1 MFFLVVAMLLCRG
14 VAYAYSPSAND
25 PISKSGGIEQDIPP
39 PHIPPPPLPSQI
51 FLHVGE
57 TSETPY
63 PMIGAMVWECDNPP
77 VGIEQEESYIFG
89 TMIILR
95 IKGVAAGRYQVDMK
109 WYNPLNPGQP
119 PLGRQTIE
127 VIVQPCKNG
136 EPRTKDRNQGIEKRT
151 W

>member
-1 MFFLVVAMLLCRG
+1 MKAKMFFLVVAMLLCRG
-14 VAYAYSPSAND
+14 VSYAYSPSAND

-127 VIVQPCKNG
+127 VIVQPW
-136 EPRTKDRNQGIEKRT
+136 P
-151 W
+151 

>member
-1 MFFLVVAMLLCRG
+1 MFFLVVAMLLLCRG

-109 WYNPLNPGQP
+109 WYNPLNPAS
-119 PLGRQTIE
+119 LH
-127 VIVQPCKNG
+127 
-136 EPRTKDRNQGIEKRT
+136 
-151 W
+151 

>member
-25 PISKSGGIEQDIPP
+25 LISKSGGIEQDIPP

-127 VIVQPCKNG
+127 VIVQPW
-136 EPRTKDRNQGIEKRT
+136 P
-151 W
+151 

>member
-1 MFFLVVAMLLCRG
+1 MFFLAVAMLLCRG

-127 VIVQPCKNG
+127 VIVQPW
-136 EPRTKDRNQGIEKRT
+136 P
-151 W
+151 

>member
-1 MFFLVVAMLLCRG
+1 MNQFYIIMKAKIFFLVVAMLLCRG

-127 VIVQPCKNG
+127 VIVQPW
-136 EPRTKDRNQGIEKRT
+136 P
-151 W
+151 

>member
-14 VAYAYSPSAND
+14 VSYAYSPSAND

-77 VGIEQEESYIFG
+77 VGIEQEESYISG

-127 VIVQPCKNG
+127 VIVQPW
-136 EPRTKDRNQGIEKRT
+136 P
-151 W
+151 

>member
-127 VIVQPCKNG
+127 VIVHPW
-136 EPRTKDRNQGIEKRT
+136 P
-151 W
+151 

>member
-39 PHIPPPPLPSQI
+39 PHIPQPPLPSQI

-127 VIVQPCKNG
+127 VIVQPW
-136 EPRTKDRNQGIEKRT
+136 P
-151 W
+151 

>member
-14 VAYAYSPSAND
+14 VGYAYSPSAND

-63 PMIGAMVWECDNPP
+63 SMIGAMVWECDNPP

-127 VIVQPCKNG
+127 VIVQPW
-136 EPRTKDRNQGIEKRT
+136 P
-151 W
+151 

>member
-1 MFFLVVAMLLCRG
+1 MNQFYIIMKAKMFFLVVAMLLCRC

-25 PISKSGGIEQDIPP
+25 P

-127 VIVQPCKNG
+127 VIVQPW
-136 EPRTKDRNQGIEKRT
+136 P
-151 W
+151 

>member
-1 MFFLVVAMLLCRG
+1 MKAKMFFLVVAMLLCRG

-119 PLGRQTIE
+119 PLGRQTIQI
-127 VIVQPCKNG
+127 IVQPW
-136 EPRTKDRNQGIEKRT
+136 P
-151 W
+151 

>member
-1 MFFLVVAMLLCRG
+1 MKAKMFFLVVAMLLCRG

-39 PHIPPPPLPSQI
+39 PHIPPPPLQSQI

-127 VIVQPCKNG
+127 VIVQPW
-136 EPRTKDRNQGIEKRT
+136 P
-151 W
+151 

>member
-25 PISKSGGIEQDIPP
+25 PISKSGGIEQD
-39 PHIPPPPLPSQI
+39 IPPPPLPSQI

-127 VIVQPCKNG
+127 VIVQPW
-136 EPRTKDRNQGIEKRT
+136 P
-151 W
+151 

>member
-39 PHIPPPPLPSQI
+39 PHIPPLPSQI

-127 VIVQPCKNG
+127 VIVQPW
-136 EPRTKDRNQGIEKRT
+136 P
-151 W
+151 

>member
-1 MFFLVVAMLLCRG
+1 MKAKMFFLVVAMLLCRG

-63 PMIGAMVWECDNPP
+63 PMIGAIVWECDNPP

-127 VIVQPCKNG
+127 VIVQPW
-136 EPRTKDRNQGIEKRT
+136 P
-151 W
+151 

>member
-1 MFFLVVAMLLCRG
+1 MNQFYIIMKAKMFFLVVAMLLCRG

-25 PISKSGGIEQDIPP
+25 PISRSGGIEQDIPP

-127 VIVQPCKNG
+127 VIVQPW
-136 EPRTKDRNQGIEKRT
+136 P
-151 W
+151 

>member
-1 MFFLVVAMLLCRG
+1 MNQFYIIMKAKMFFLVVAMLLCRG

-51 FLHVGE
+51 FLHVDE

-127 VIVQPCKNG
+127 VIVQPW
-136 EPRTKDRNQGIEKRT
+136 P
-151 W
+151 

>member
-77 VGIEQEESYIFG
+77 VGIEHEESYIFG

-127 VIVQPCKNG
+127 VIVQPW
-136 EPRTKDRNQGIEKRT
+136 P
-151 W
+151 

>member
-1 MFFLVVAMLLCRG
+1 MKAKMFFLVVAMLLCRG

-119 PLGRQTIE
+119 SIRKT
-127 VIVQPCKNG
+127 NH
-136 EPRTKDRNQGIEKRT
+136 
-151 W
+151 

>member
-14 VAYAYSPSAND
+14 VAYAYSPSAHD
-25 PISKSGGIEQDIPP
+25 PISKSGGIDQDIPP
-39 PHIPPPPLPSQI
+39 PHIQPPPLPSQI

-127 VIVQPCKNG
+127 VIVQPW
-136 EPRTKDRNQGIEKRT
+136 P
-151 W
+151 

>member
-14 VAYAYSPSAND
+14 VSYAYSPSAND

-51 FLHVGE
+51 FLLVCE
-57 TSETPY
+57 ISETPY

-127 VIVQPCKNG
+127 VIVQPW
-136 EPRTKDRNQGIEKRT
+136 P
-151 W
+151 

>member
-1 MFFLVVAMLLCRG
+1 MKAKMFFLVVAMLLCRG

-57 TSETPY
+57 TSEPPY

-127 VIVQPCKNG
+127 VIVQPW
-136 EPRTKDRNQGIEKRT
+136 P
-151 W
+151 

>member
-77 VGIEQEESYIFG
+77 VGIEQEESYIFE

-127 VIVQPCKNG
+127 VIVQPW
-136 EPRTKDRNQGIEKRT
+136 P
-151 W
+151 

>member
-25 PISKSGGIEQDIPP
+25 PTSKSGGIEQDIPP

-127 VIVQPCKNG
+127 VIVQPW
-136 EPRTKDRNQGIEKRT
+136 P
-151 W
+151 

>member
-1 MFFLVVAMLLCRG
+1 MKAKMFFLVVAMLLCRG

-63 PMIGAMVWECDNPP
+63 TMIGAMVWECDNPP

-127 VIVQPCKNG
+127 VIVQPW
-136 EPRTKDRNQGIEKRT
+136 P
-151 W
+151 

>member
-1 MFFLVVAMLLCRG
+1 MKAKMFFLVVAMLLLCRG

-127 VIVQPCKNG
+127 VIVQPW
-136 EPRTKDRNQGIEKRT
+136 P
-151 W
+151 

>member
-77 VGIEQEESYIFG
+77 VGIEQEEAYIFG

-127 VIVQPCKNG
+127 VIVQPW
-136 EPRTKDRNQGIEKRT
+136 P
-151 W
+151 

>member
-1 MFFLVVAMLLCRG
+1 MFFLVVAMLLLCRG

-127 VIVQPCKNG
+127 VIVQP
-136 EPRTKDRNQGIEKRT
+136 
-151 W
+151 WL

>member
-1 MFFLVVAMLLCRG
+1 MHQFYIIMKAKMFFLVVAMLLCRG

-127 VIVQPCKNG
+127 VIVQPW
-136 EPRTKDRNQGIEKRT
+136 P
-151 W
+151 

>member
-89 TMIILR
+89 TIIILR

-127 VIVQPCKNG
+127 VIVQPW
-136 EPRTKDRNQGIEKRT
+136 P
-151 W
+151 

>member
-14 VAYAYSPSAND
+14 VAYAYSHSAND

-127 VIVQPCKNG
+127 VIVQPW
-136 EPRTKDRNQGIEKRT
+136 P
-151 W
+151 

>member
-1 MFFLVVAMLLCRG
+1 MKAKMFFLVVAMLLRRG

-127 VIVQPCKNG
+127 VIVQPW
-136 EPRTKDRNQGIEKRT
+136 P
-151 W
+151 

>member
-14 VAYAYSPSAND
+14 VAFAYSPSAND

-127 VIVQPCKNG
+127 VIVQPW
-136 EPRTKDRNQGIEKRT
+136 P
-151 W
+151 

>member
-1 MFFLVVAMLLCRG
+1 MFFLVVAMLLLCRG

-109 WYNPLNPGQP
+109 WYNPLNPGKP

-127 VIVQPCKNG
+127 VIVQP
-136 EPRTKDRNQGIEKRT
+136 

>member
-25 PISKSGGIEQDIPP
+25 PISKSGGIKQDIPP

-127 VIVQPCKNG
+127 VIVQPW
-136 EPRTKDRNQGIEKRT
+136 P
-151 W
+151 

>member
-119 PLGRQTIE
+119 PLGRQSIE
-127 VIVQPCKNG
+127 VIVQPW
-136 EPRTKDRNQGIEKRT
+136 P
-151 W
+151 

>member
-1 MFFLVVAMLLCRG
+1 MFFLVVAMLLCSG

-127 VIVQPCKNG
+127 VIVQPW
-136 EPRTKDRNQGIEKRT
+136 P
-151 W
+151 